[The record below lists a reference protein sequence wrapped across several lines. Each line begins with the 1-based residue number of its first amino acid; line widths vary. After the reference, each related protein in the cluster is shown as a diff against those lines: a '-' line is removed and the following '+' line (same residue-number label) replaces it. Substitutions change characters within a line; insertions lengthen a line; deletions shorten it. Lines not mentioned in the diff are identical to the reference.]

1 MENLLNILKQRRI
14 WAGITGAIALFL
26 PLVAKDASFDANAT
40 TDAIMRLVEALSG
53 IATIILPLYSYFK
66 PKAN

>member
-1 MENLLNILKQRRI
+1 MENILNILKQRRI
-14 WAGITGAIALFL
+14 WAGITGAIALIL

-40 TDAIMRLVEALSG
+40 TNAIMGVIEAVSG
-53 IATIILPLYSYFK
+53 LATVILPLYSYFK